1 MTLPARSHAGR
12 RGRVASSASG
22 PSAHPPRRP
31 DIVIGLIAFVLLAG
45 GALGIAA
52 YLLAGERGRPDA
64 IAAPATSPG
73 SPPAPVAAVPQV
85 VAPRP
90 GAGAP
95 EIGLADLE
103 GRMVTL
109 NSLRGKTVLVN
120 FWASWCP
127 PCEKEM
133 ADLQTL
139 YGEEHDRGLVI
150 LGINEGEEPSRV
162 AEFLRR
168 KGITFPTVLDARMEV
183 TKRYEVFGLPNS
195 FVIDPQGVVR
205 ARVVGP
211 FTLEQMRGHVN
222 EVRQGRT
229 VEPPRVVS
237 LVAAL
242 AADRDRPAAEV
253 DGMTITLGEVDRRL
267 DLESALVALRG
278 GLAPD
283 LTRPEQAS
291 ALRQQRRAV
300 AERLADER
308 LIAARAAAAG
318 IVVSDAEIEQ
328 DVVRLAGEL
337 KLPRERLDA
346 ELSGSGS
353 DVAALRE
360 VYRAEHLI
368 ARFVAERVLTGQT
381 DERTDEYDAWFDAAR
396 RRAGL
401 RIVLPAD

>member
-1 MTLPARSHAGR
+1 MSLPARSHAAR
-12 RGRVASSASG
+12 RGRAPASAPG
-22 PSAHPPRRP
+22 THPPRRP
-31 DIVIGLIAFVLLAG
+31 DVVIGLIALVLLVG
-45 GALGIAA
+45 GALGAAA
-52 YLLAGERGRPDA
+52 YLLAGERGRSDA
-64 IAAPATSPG
+64 IAAPTTSPG
-73 SPPAPVAAVPQV
+73 SPPTPAAVVPQV

-103 GRMVTL
+103 GRMVTID
-109 NSLRGKTVLVN
+109 SLRGKTVLVN

-139 YGEEHDRGLVI
+139 YGEERDRGLVV
-150 LGINEGEEPSRV
+150 LGINEGEEPTRA
-162 AEFLRR
+162 AEFLQR
-168 KGITFPTVLDARMEV
+168 KGITFPTVLDAQMEV

-195 FVIDPQGVVR
+195 FVIDPHGVVR

-229 VEPPRVVS
+229 VEPPKVVS

-253 DGMTITLGEVDRRL
+253 DGATITLGEVDRRL
-267 DLESALVALRG
+267 DLESALGALRG
-278 GLAPD
+278 GLITD
-283 LTRPEQAS
+283 LTRPEQA
-291 ALRQQRRAV
+291 AMLREQRRAM

-308 LIAARAAAAG
+308 LVATRTAVVG
-318 IVVSDAEIEQ
+318 IVVAEADVEQ
-328 DVVRLAGEL
+328 EINGLADEL
-337 KLPRERLDA
+337 KLPRERFDA
-346 ELSGSGS
+346 ELAANGS
-353 DVAALRE
+353 DVAVLRD
-360 VYRAEHLI
+360 VYRAKHLI

-381 DERTDEYDAWFDAAR
+381 EERTNDYDAWFDAAR

-401 RIVLPAD
+401 RITLPAD

>member
-1 MTLPARSHAGR
+1 MSLPVRTRAARPGR
-12 RGRVASSASG
+12 ATAFAPKPA
-22 PSAHPPRRP
+22 PSPLRRP
-31 DIVIGLIAFVLLAG
+31 DIVIGLIALVLLTG
-45 GALGIAA
+45 GALGVAA
-52 YLLAGERGRPDA
+52 YLLTGDRGKLDVIVASTAPAGGSTA
-64 IAAPATSPG
+64 IAP
-73 SPPAPVAAVPQV
+73 AVPPV

-103 GRMVTL
+103 GRMVTMD
-109 NSLRGKTVLVN
+109 SLRGKTVLVN

-139 YGEEHDRGLVI
+139 YGEERGRGLVV
-150 LGINEGEEPSRV
+150 LGINEGEEPSRA
-162 AEFLRR
+162 AEFLQR
-168 KGITFPTVLDARMEV
+168 KGITFPTVLDAKMEI
-183 TKRYEVFGLPNS
+183 TQRYEVFGLPNS
-195 FVIDPQGVVR
+195 FVIDGQGIVR

-211 FTLEQMRGHVN
+211 FTLEQMRGHVD

-229 VEPPRVVS
+229 VEPPKVVS
-237 LVAAL
+237 LVAGL

-253 DGMTITLGEVDRRL
+253 NGTTITLGDVDRRL
-267 DLESALVALRG
+267 DLESALIALRG
-278 GLAPD
+278 GLVPD
-283 LTRPEQAS
+283 LTRPDQATV
-291 ALRQQRRAV
+291 LHQQRRAI

-318 IVVSDAEIEQ
+318 IAVSDAEIEQ
-328 DVVRLAGEL
+328 DIVRLAGEL

-346 ELSGSGS
+346 ELTGNGS
-353 DVAALRE
+353 DVAVLRE
-360 VYRAEHLI
+360 VYRSEHLI

-381 DERTDEYDAWFDAAR
+381 DERTDDYDAWFDAAR

-401 RIVLPAD
+401 RIVIPAD